1 MDVSFAKQVETGLWV
16 GLISAQTSQEGIKYT
31 KAKKQLRAYCPNMY
45 TVPKTSQRLIPV
57 INKFIHI
64 FPLKICWA
72 ASSCDVYAIYQV
84 SGLFTKYGFSVP
96 NKGLKITV
104 Y

>member
-64 FPLKICWA
+64 FPLKIC
-72 ASSCDVYAIYQV
+72 
-84 SGLFTKYGFSVP
+84 
-96 NKGLKITV
+96 
-104 Y
+104 